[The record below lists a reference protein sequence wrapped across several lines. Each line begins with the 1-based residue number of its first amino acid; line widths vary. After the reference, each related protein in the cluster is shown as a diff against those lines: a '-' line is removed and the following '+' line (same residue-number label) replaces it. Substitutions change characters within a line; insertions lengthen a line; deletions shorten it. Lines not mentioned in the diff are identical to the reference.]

1 MKHDVPTKTNILTDR
16 TGYVKLAV
24 LVAQQGID
32 NPEPNTVTP
41 WTPGRQPKGPGHRA
55 DKLQVLRLRYQP
67 EGLFFPPEWDWPP
80 GWGGRTTGGVHR
92 ARGR

>member
-1 MKHDVPTKTNILTDR
+1 MIAL
-16 TGYVKLAV
+16 

-32 NPEPNTVTP
+32 NPEPNNGDPLGTRPST
-41 WTPGRQPKGPGHRA
+41 GGPGHRA
-55 DKLQVLRLRYQP
+55 ELLQVLRLRYQP
-67 EGLFFPPEWDWPP
+67 EGLFFPPAWDRPP